1 MDKDQ
6 LWEKACV
13 FMRSEMTS
21 VTYDTW
27 IASAL
32 KPLDFTGDQMIIEAM
47 TDFYFQF
54 VSGRYLPLIEN
65 ALEKAAGRRIRAE
78 LMDPER
84 AKKYRARRE
93 NAPAQESTL
102 NPKYTFESFVVG
114 NNNRFAH
121 AASLAVAESPAGAYN
136 PLFIYGGVGLGKTHL
151 LHAIGHFALSQRPDI
166 RVRYVTTETF
176 TNEMIAAIQSRN
188 TQEFRAK
195 YRTIDILLVDDI
207 QFLVGR
213 EATQEEFFHTFND
226 LHSAGKQ
233 IVLSSDKPPKEIPK
247 LAERLRSRFE
257 WGLVADIAKP
267 DLDTRYEILRRK
279 TENDGIT
286 VPPEVLRLVAEKISS
301 NIRELEGALTRLV
314 AYSSLTGRTIDTAL
328 AETALKDTFA
338 ASAPRNITC
347 EDVIGAVSVYYNVPV
362 DDITGIKR
370 NKEIILPRQMAMY
383 LCREMVELSL
393 EMIGRAFKRDHT
405 TVMHACQKISQEIQ
419 NSKPLFYAADDLK
432 KQLQDRG

>member
-32 KPLDFTGDQMIIEAM
+32 RPLAFTGDQMIIEAM

-65 ALEKAAGRRIRAE
+65 ALEKAAGRRIHAE

-84 AKKYRARRE
+84 AKKYRARRDS
-93 NAPAQESTL
+93 APVQESTL

-151 LHAIGHFALSQRPDI
+151 LHAIGHFALSQKPELK
-166 RVRYVTTETF
+166 VRYVTTETF
-176 TNEMIAAIQSRN
+176 TNEMIAAIQSRT

-233 IVLSSDKPPKEIPK
+233 IVLSSDKPPKEIPT

-286 VPPEVLRLVAEKISS
+286 VPPDVLRLVAEKISS

-338 ASAPRNITC
+338 ASAPRTIPC

-362 DDITGIKR
+362 EAITGIKR
-370 NKEIILPRQMAMY
+370 NQEVILPRQMAMY
-383 LCREMVELSL
+383 LCREMVEMSL
-393 EMIGRAFKRDHT
+393 EMIGRSFKRDHT